1 MNSSSKKLSV
11 LLIALLFLITA
22 CKANIARNADG
33 SLTVETS
40 ISQQE
45 LQSAISGAI
54 ADPLVKNI
62 TVTLQSGFILVS
74 GEHERLNDNSKTDTL
89 TFRLDLAVSNGQL
102 TSTISNALL
111 DGKPIEQNRVDNW
124 NQTIANRIAKIG
136 QKRPN
141 TTIQSVSITP
151 NAVTMTWKLTK

>member
-1 MNSSSKKLSV
+1 MEKIYLEAPMNSSNKKLSV

-33 SLTVETS
+33 SLTIETS
-40 ISQQE
+40 INQQE

-62 TVTLQSGFILVS
+62 TVTLQSDYILAS

-102 TSTISNALL
+102 PPLYSTLCL
-111 DGKPIEQNRVDNW
+111 TGNRLSKTV
-124 NQTIANRIAKIG
+124 
-136 QKRPN
+136 
-141 TTIQSVSITP
+141 
-151 NAVTMTWKLTK
+151 